1 MTKIKKVV
9 ITAFGDESTL
19 AIVEDTIAD
28 PGDGEVQ
35 ITVEYTIVSAH
46 REYAGSKGMGSI
58 VIKVNPQE
66 LQFCADARA

>member
-35 ITVEYTIVSAH
+35 ITVEYTIV
-46 REYAGSKGMGSI
+46 
-58 VIKVNPQE
+58 IKVNPQE
-66 LQFCADARA
+66 LQFCADGRA